1 MKKRP
6 TQSREGVK
14 GGFPLA
20 GSRGGAPLWG
30 LGQRP
35 NRSTGA
41 HSKGITNKG
50 AGSEASLPVT
60 LRVLRRAPKPL
71 YPSLAHCRVKWTR
84 PRSWSFRHNRSF
96 LQAGDF
102 ASAEATR
109 GQWKRTKFAVAP
121 LTPSPCTFSY
131 LIFIVAGGIAPAGAT
146 KGLSDRPLETF
157 GALLCCLIFTA
168 SF

>member
-1 MKKRP
+1 MVEMP
-6 TQSREGVK
+6 TQSRGGVK

-35 NRSTGA
+35 NRSTGD

-60 LRVLRRAPKPL
+60 LRSRRSAPKRRIRPL
-71 YPSLAHCRVKWTR
+71 AYCRAKWAR
-84 PRSWSFRHNRSF
+84 PNCWYFRHSCSF

-109 GQWKRTKFAVAP
+109 GQWKRMKFAVAP

>member
-1 MKKRP
+1 M
-6 TQSREGVK
+6 
-14 GGFPLA
+14 
-20 GSRGGAPLWG
+20 WG

-35 NRSTGA
+35 NRSTGD

-50 AGSEASLPVT
+50 AGSEASLPVI
-60 LRVLRRAPKPL
+60 LRVLRRAPKLL

-131 LIFIVAGGIAPAGAT
+131 LIFYRCRGNRACGRDQRAFRSPFGNLRCT
-146 KGLSDRPLETF
+146 PLLPDF
-157 GALLCCLIFTA
+157 YRKFLVCALNHQYHQ
-168 SF
+168 